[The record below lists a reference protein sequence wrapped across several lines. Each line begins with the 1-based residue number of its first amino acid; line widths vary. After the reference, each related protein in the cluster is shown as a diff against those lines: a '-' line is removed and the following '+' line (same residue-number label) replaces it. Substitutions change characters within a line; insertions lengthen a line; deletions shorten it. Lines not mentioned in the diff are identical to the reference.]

1 MINRSGRME
10 SMIAIHAAFTHVV
23 VFANVTR
30 LVHPSLTG
38 EYLVEYILAD
48 PSKKFLESDVRSA
61 VKLLEAL
68 DNSVRMLQGCG
79 VSPEEEL
86 VNNLRRSLQAH

>member
-1 MINRSGRME
+1 MDSIN
-10 SMIAIHAAFTHVV
+10 AIHTAFTHVV

-30 LVHPSLTG
+30 LVHPALTG

-68 DNSVRMLQGCG
+68 DSSVRMLQG
-79 VSPEEEL
+79 SHHTPEEEL